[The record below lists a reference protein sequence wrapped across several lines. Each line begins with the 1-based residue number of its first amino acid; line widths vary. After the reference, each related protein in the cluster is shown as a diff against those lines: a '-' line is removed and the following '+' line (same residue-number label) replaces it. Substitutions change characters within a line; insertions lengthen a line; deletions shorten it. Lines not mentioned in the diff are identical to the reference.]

1 MNGVVGL
8 NAQSLAQAADKIKR
22 AALRIDE
29 SIKRIDSIM
38 ADMDSVW
45 SDDNSKKYLARY
57 EELKQN
63 FPKFQS
69 AAHSYSDFLM
79 KVVEAYDKEF
89 LNPTS
94 SSVTT
99 SGTN

>member
-8 NAQSLAQAADKIKR
+8 NAQSLASAAEKIQR
-22 AALRIDE
+22 AALRIDD
-29 SIKRIDSIM
+29 SIKRIDGIM
-38 ADMDSVW
+38 AELDSVW
-45 SDDNSKKYLARY
+45 SDQNSKKYLAKY
-57 EELKQN
+57 EELKKD

-69 AAHSYSDFLM
+69 AAHSYSAFLL
-79 KVVEAYDKEF
+79 KVVDEYEKEF

-94 SSVTT
+94 SSVS